1 MSVEAQRHRIDF
13 LEEQLN
19 DKVGC
24 FPGFEM
30 AILSRYLPFHTLS
43 FLFFGVNQL
52 IPLPLIFHHRQR
64 TTGLAQNRAS
74 VRQLSEL
81 RDQLV
86 QLASSSTALRRA
98 SADTSAALPPRTP
111 AEGAL
116 KAFFGSGVLKGKLG
130 DPLSFASSAA
140 SAAAAAAAAASAT
153 AAAPDGGGAESDGE
167 AVQVGSNERIA
178 MLESDCQRLEQV
190 VSTLSAENRELTE
203 RNAGLDARIG
213 EMGRVAE
220 SLAELS
226 AEKANLAT
234 KLAAAEAAAD
244 LVSLCPRHE
253 THRVSKFPSPSV
265 PDVLLNSVIPSRPP
279 PLSVCLPI
287 GGVAKGCRG
296 GGGAARVCHRAWR
309 PGGAGGG
316 PGTHP

>member
-1 MSVEAQRHRIDF
+1 MVVSPALKWRF
-13 LEEQLN
+13 
-19 DKVGC
+19 
-24 FPGFEM
+24 
-30 AILSRYLPFHTLS
+30 LSRYLPFHTLS

-64 TTGLAQNRAS
+64 TTGRAQNRAS

-98 SADTSAALPPRTP
+98 SSDTSAARPPRTP

-140 SAAAAAAAAASAT
+140 SAAAAAAAASAT
-153 AAAPDGGGAESDGE
+153 AAVSDGGGAESDGE

-234 KLAAAEAAAD
+234 KVAAAEAAAD

-265 PDVLLNSVIPSRPP
+265 PDVLLNSVIPSPP
-279 PLSVCLPI
+279 LLSVCLPI

-296 GGGAARVCHRAWR
+296 GGGAARVCRRAWR